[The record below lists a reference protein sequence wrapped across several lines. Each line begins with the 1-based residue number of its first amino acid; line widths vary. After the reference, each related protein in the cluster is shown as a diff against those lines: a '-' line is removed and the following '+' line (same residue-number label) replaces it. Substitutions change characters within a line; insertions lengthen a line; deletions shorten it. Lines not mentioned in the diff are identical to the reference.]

1 MIKTKYI
8 MVMDKGIFFDYP
20 VEVREE
26 DCSLFWTAFMGVS
39 ANWPFLVY
47 QGVENKP
54 HCIYIWIVNVND

>member
-20 VEVREE
+20 VEVRE
-26 DCSLFWTAFMGVS
+26 DGCSLYWTAFMGVS

-47 QGVENKP
+47 
-54 HCIYIWIVNVND
+54 